1 MRNIFTHV
9 FNYGTAYRNF
19 EHKRGSAVEKSS
31 MNDRCFSVGAFWDL
45 LEVQLAPLVEELS
58 FAVACFEEQIES
70 MQVESMVVRG
80 SIVGDL
86 TSAATKECSQRTLL
100 ARQVRIG

>member
-1 MRNIFTHV
+1 MRNMVAHV
-9 FNYGTAYRNF
+9 FNSGTAYRNLGD
-19 EHKRGSAVEKSS
+19 KRGSAVEKSS
-31 MNDRCFSVGAFWDL
+31 MNDRFFSVGAFWDL

-80 SIVGDL
+80 SIVGDV
-86 TSAATKECSQRTLL
+86 TSAATKECNQGTLL